1 MIKSVCYKRMMSGDK
16 RFERSNSGDRFSVFL
31 DFRFSAFPCFSISDN
46 FWSIFGLIEEAGA
59 AECGHDDGH
68 ELLHAALPG
77 A

>member
-1 MIKSVCYKRMMSGDK
+1 MMSGDK
-16 RFERSNSGDRFSVFL
+16 RFERSDSGDRFSVFL
-31 DFRFSAFPCFSISDN
+31 DFRFSVFLNFSVSAFPCFSISDN
-46 FWSIFGLIEEAGA
+46 FWSIFGLIEETGA